1 MLIPLQEVEYIFF
14 SIIYTYI
21 LIYFHSRSRTILQN
35 IFHVSER
42 KCDVLLSL
50 ASDRANRMRE
60 VLFTRPYVG
69 RKRDGERDIKVFR
82 LIFGPIIGTGY
93 PARIYPELTG
103 RYRPK
108 LQILA
113 RITNLP
119 ANTPQNS
126 GGKKEGRQKIDVCA
140 KLI

>member
-1 MLIPLQEVEYIFF
+1 MLIPLQEVEYIF
-14 SIIYTYI
+14 SIIYICINVLSFTKPHYI
-21 LIYFHSRSRTILQN
+21 LPN

-42 KCDVLLSL
+42 KCGVLLSL

-103 RYRPK
+103 RYKTRRK
-108 LQILA
+108 L
-113 RITNLP
+113 
-119 ANTPQNS
+119 
-126 GGKKEGRQKIDVCA
+126 
-140 KLI
+140 